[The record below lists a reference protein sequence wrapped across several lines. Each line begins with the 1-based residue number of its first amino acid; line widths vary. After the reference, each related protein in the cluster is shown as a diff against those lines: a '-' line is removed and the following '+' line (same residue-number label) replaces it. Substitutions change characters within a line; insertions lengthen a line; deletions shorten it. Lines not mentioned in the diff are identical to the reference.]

1 MGSEMEIVATD
12 WQWPSSRMRAQDR
25 EPQGLV
31 AAVDLSVRK
40 RGSIDAEAFLTV
52 RTSDEGKWH
61 AKRVRWATERIPV
74 LQGQC
79 RKPI

>member
-1 MGSEMEIVATD
+1 MDSEMEIVTTD

-25 EPQGLV
+25 KPQGLV

-40 RGSIDAEAFLTV
+40 MGSIDAEAFLTV

-61 AKRVRWATERIPV
+61 ARRELWAAERIPV

-79 RKPI
+79 GKPI